1 MRLGRGKGDVPPLP
15 GTCAPLCGYPAK
27 GSNPMKPFVYGT
39 AVALALMTLP
49 ALAQETAKDKPTIH
63 PTELMAE
70 KAQRPPLQLDD
81 RQKAEI
87 RAAVDL
93 QDTAQKAPKD
103 FRPTVGGE
111 VPKAITMHA
120 MPLPLLERLPS
131 LKQYD
136 YAKLEHEVLV
146 IDPMAKKIVAI
157 LPGAGGGTATS
168 GSNAPNME
176 PAGDSGDKPNG
187 TAGSTNKE

>member
-1 MRLGRGKGDVPPLP
+1 
-15 GTCAPLCGYPAK
+15 
-27 GSNPMKPFVYGT
+27 MKPFVYGT

-49 ALAQETAKDKPTIH
+49 ALAQNTDKTTIH
-63 PTELMAE
+63 PTQLMAE

-87 RAAVDL
+87 RAAVEL

-136 YAKLEHEVLV
+136 YAKLEDEVIV
-146 IDPMAKKIVAI
+146 IDPMAKKIVAV

-187 TAGSTNKE
+187 TAGSVKKE